1 MNTLIKQSVNTSYQ
15 NSHCNMNWDRINAQD
30 LYGEHVHVLLSCE
43 YSSYM
48 LWLAVLFNSF
58 KPQGSVINS
67 VKVSNL

>member
-1 MNTLIKQSVNTSYQ
+1 MSEDIPRIEATYQ
-15 NSHCNMNWDRINAQD
+15 RLAVCNMNWDRINAQD